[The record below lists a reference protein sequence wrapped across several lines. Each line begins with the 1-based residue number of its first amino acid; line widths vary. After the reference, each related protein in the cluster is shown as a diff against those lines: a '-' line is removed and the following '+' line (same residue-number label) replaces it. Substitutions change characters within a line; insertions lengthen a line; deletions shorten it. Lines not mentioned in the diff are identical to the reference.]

1 MKILYYS
8 PHPNLNLTDPAGY
21 GTHMREMIRAFRAL
35 GHEVLPVIM
44 GGDQPR
50 PSTAPPKRSLF
61 KSIAKGLV
69 PDRRW
74 QTLKDQ
80 RLIEFDDKAYDHLC
94 EKVREFQPD
103 LIYERANYMQNSG
116 VQAADRY
123 KVMHILE
130 MNSPYVEE
138 KVELEGESKLLE
150 EAYKREAEMLRKTSH
165 VVTVSSSLRDYFLS
179 KHNVFRGHFT
189 VLPNAIDPE
198 KAADEA
204 AGLAVRKKLGLEG
217 KTVVGWVGSIQPW
230 HGVEELI
237 RAFAEVAKGHHEAA
251 LLIVGS
257 GETIAQVKE
266 LAKETALGKRIVF
279 TGYLPH
285 EEVFPHIAAM
295 DITVLPNTK
304 WYCSPIKIF
313 EYGLMGKAVLATD
326 HAAVLDVMT
335 PDRDGLIIESNPE
348 GANEEALQAALRR
361 LLDNADLRKTLGEHF
376 KRKVLLEHTW
386 EANARRVIDIWESAH
401 TTIAR

>member
-50 PSTAPPKRSLF
+50 PSTAPPKPSLI
-61 KSIAKGLV
+61 KSVAKGLI
-69 PDRRW
+69 PARRW
-74 QTLKDQ
+74 QTLKDK
-80 RLIEFDDKAYDHLC
+80 RLMDFDDEAYDHLC
-94 EKVREFQPD
+94 AKIREFQPD
-103 LIYERANYMQNSG
+103 MVYERANYMQNSG

-123 KVMHILE
+123 HILHVLE

-138 KVELEGESKLLE
+138 KVELEGDSKLLG
-150 EAYKREAEMLRKTSH
+150 EARKREAEMLRKSRH
-165 VVTVSSSLRDYFLS
+165 VLTVSSSLRDYFLE
-179 KHNVFRGHFT
+179 KHNVFRAHFS
-189 VLPNAIDPE
+189 VVPNAIDPE
-198 KAADEA
+198 KAVDEA
-204 AGLAVRKKLGLEG
+204 AGLAVKKRLGLEG
-217 KTVVGWVGSIQPW
+217 KTVIGWVGSIQPW

-237 RAFAEVAKGHHEAA
+237 RAFAEVAQENHEAA

-257 GETIAQVKE
+257 GETIEEVKAQAEK
-266 LAKETALGKRIVF
+266 TGLGGRIVF

-285 EEVFPHIAAM
+285 EEVFPHISAM

-313 EYGLMGKAVLATD
+313 EYGLLGKAVIATN

-335 PDRDGLIIESNPE
+335 PDRDGLIIEP
-348 GANEEALQAALRR
+348 NEEALQAAFRR
-361 LLDNADLRKTLGEHF
+361 LLDDPDLRLQLGAEF
-376 KRKVLLEHTW
+376 QKKVLLEHTW
-386 EANARRVIDIWESAH
+386 EANARRVIDIWESANFS
-401 TTIAR
+401 IPR